1 MTRVMKNNAI
11 GVFAIVLMTVA
22 AAPARAADAYKVSS
36 GEITVMCPLT
46 VGGSFEAK
54 TKNLSGDVTP
64 ASDEQGAV
72 RGALKVELQTLETG
86 IGIRDR
92 HMKNNYLEVAKGPE
106 FSTAMIEDIR
116 VEKMAGKTVFTA
128 MLSLHGQKRKVTGAA
143 ELQQKDGSIK
153 VQAQFPLKVS
163 DFDIPA
169 PTYLGVGVRDEIQ
182 IKVSLM
188 ATASSTATAV
198 GTSGQ
203 KR

>member
-1 MTRVMKNNAI
+1 MSRMMKNSAAF
-11 GVFAIVLMTVA
+11 VFAIALMA
-22 AAPARAADAYKVSS
+22 GSAAPAGAADDYKVSG
-36 GEITVMCPLT
+36 GEVTVMCPLT

-64 ASDEQGAV
+64 AADQQGAV
-72 RGALKVELQTLETG
+72 RGTLRVELQTLETG

-92 HMKNNYLEVAKGPE
+92 HMKNNYLEVEKGPE
-106 FSTAMIEDIR
+106 FATAIIEDIR
-116 VEKMAGKTVFTA
+116 VEKLEGKTVFSG
-128 MLSLHGQKRKVTGAA
+128 MLTLHGQKRKVTGAA
-143 ELQQKDGSIK
+143 ELQQKDGRIR

-188 ATASSTATAV
+188 ATSSSASTAV

>member
-1 MTRVMKNNAI
+1 MTRLMKNHAI

-22 AAPARAADAYKVSS
+22 ALPAGAADAYKVSS
-36 GEITVMCPLT
+36 GEVTVMCPLT

-72 RGALKVELQTLETG
+72 RGALKVELQTLE
-86 IGIRDR
+86 IGISVRDR
-92 HMKNNYLEVAKGPE
+92 HMKNNYLEVEKGPD
-106 FSTAMIEDIR
+106 FSTATIEDIR
-116 VEKMAGKTVFTA
+116 VEKLEGKTVFTGV
-128 MLSLHGQKRKVTGAA
+128 LSLHGQKRKVTGAA

>member
-64 ASDEQGAV
+64 ATGEQGAA

-86 IGIRDR
+86 IGVRDR
-92 HMKNNYLEVAKGPE
+92 HMKDNYLEVAKGPE
-106 FSTAMIEDIR
+106 FATAIIDDIR
-116 VEKMAGKTVFTA
+116 VEKLEGKTIFTG
-128 MLSLHGQKRKVTGAA
+128 MLSLHGQKRRVTGAA
-143 ELQQKDGSIK
+143 ELQEKDGKIR
-153 VQAQFPLKVS
+153 VQAQFPVKVS
-163 DFDIPA
+163 EFEIPA

-182 IKVSLM
+182 VKVSLL
-188 ATASSTATAV
+188 AVRTGGEAAIGTA
-198 GTSGQ
+198 GQ

>member
-1 MTRVMKNNAI
+1 
-11 GVFAIVLMTVA
+11 
-22 AAPARAADAYKVSS
+22 
-36 GEITVMCPLT
+36 MCPLT

-92 HMKNNYLEVAKGPE
+92 HMRNNYLEVEKGPA
-106 FSTAMIEDIR
+106 FATAVIEDIR
-116 VEKMAGKTVFTA
+116 VEKMEGKTVFTG
-128 MLSLHGQKRKVTGAA
+128 MLSLHGQKKKVTGAA
-143 ELQQKDGSIK
+143 ELQQKDGKIR
-153 VQAQFPLKVS
+153 VQAQFPVKVS
-163 DFDIPA
+163 EFEIPA

-182 IKVSLM
+182 IKVSLT
-188 ATASSTATAV
+188 ATASTMTTAV
-198 GTSGQ
+198 GTSGE

>member
-11 GVFAIVLMTVA
+11 GVFAIVLITVA
-22 AAPARAADAYKVSS
+22 AAPAGAAEAYKVSS
-36 GEITVMCPLT
+36 GEVTVMCPLT

-72 RGALKVELQTLETG
+72 RGTLKVELQTLETG

-92 HMKNNYLEVAKGPE
+92 HMKNNYLEVEKGPA
-106 FSTAMIEDIR
+106 FATATIEDIR
-116 VEKMAGKTVFTA
+116 IEKMEGKTVFSG
-128 MLSLHGQKRKVTGAA
+128 MLSLHGQKKKVSGAA
-143 ELQQKDGSIK
+143 ELQQKDGKIR
-153 VQAQFPLKVS
+153 VQAQFPVKVS
-163 DFDIPA
+163 EFEIPA

-182 IKVSLM
+182 IKVSMM
-188 ATASSTATAV
+188 AVPAGGGMAV

>member
-86 IGIRDR
+86 ISVRDR
-92 HMKNNYLEVAKGPE
+92 HMKSNYLEVEKGPE
-106 FSTAMIEDIR
+106 FATATIDDIR
-116 VEKMAGKTVFTA
+116 VEKLEGKTVFTGV
-128 MLSLHGQKRKVTGAA
+128 LSLHGQKKKVTGAA
-143 ELQQKDGSIK
+143 ELQEKDGK
-153 VQAQFPLKVS
+153 VRVQAQFPVKVS
-163 DFDIPA
+163 EFEIPP

-182 IKVSLM
+182 IKVSLLAVRTSGE
-188 ATASSTATAV
+188 ATT

>member
-1 MTRVMKNNAI
+1 MTKNNATL
-11 GVFAIVLMTVA
+11 VFAIALMTAA
-22 AAPARAADAYKVSS
+22 AAPAGAADAYKVSS

-92 HMKNNYLEVAKGPE
+92 HMKNNYLEVEKGPG
-106 FSTAMIEDIR
+106 FATATIEDIR
-116 VEKMAGKTVFTA
+116 VEKLEGKTVFTG

-143 ELQQKDGSIK
+143 ELQEKDGKIR
-153 VQAQFPLKVS
+153 VQAQFPVKVS
-163 DFDIPA
+163 EFEIPA

-182 IKVSLM
+182 VKVSLLAVRAGGEA
-188 ATASSTATAV
+188 AT

>member
-1 MTRVMKNNAI
+1 MSRLMKNNAI
-11 GVFAIVLMTVA
+11 FVFAIALIGA
-22 AAPARAADAYKVSS
+22 ASTAGAADAYKIS
-36 GEITVMCPLT
+36 GGEVTVMCPLT

-64 ASDEQGAV
+64 AADQQGAV
-72 RGALKVELQTLETG
+72 RGTLRVELHTLETG

-92 HMKNNYLEVAKGPE
+92 HMKNNYLEVEKGPE
-106 FSTAMIEDIR
+106 FATAIIEDIR
-116 VEKMAGKTVFTA
+116 VEKLEGKTVFSG
-128 MLSLHGQKRKVTGAA
+128 MLSLHGQKRKVTGPA
-143 ELQQKDGSIK
+143 ELQQKDGSIR

-188 ATASSTATAV
+188 ATSSSAATAV

>member
-1 MTRVMKNNAI
+1 MTRLMKSN
-11 GVFAIVLMTVA
+11 GMFVFAIALITGA
-22 AAPARAADAYKVSS
+22 AARAGAADAYKVSG
-36 GEITVMCPLT
+36 GEVTVMCPLT

-54 TKNLSGDVTP
+54 TKNLSGDVAP

-72 RGALKVELQTLETG
+72 RGALRVELQTLETG

-92 HMKNNYLEVAKGPE
+92 HMKNNYLEVEKGPA
-106 FSTAMIEDIR
+106 FATAIIEDIR
-116 VEKMAGKTVFTA
+116 IEKLAGKTVFTG
-128 MLSLHGQKRKVTGAA
+128 MLSLHGQKKKVTGAA
-143 ELQQKDGSIK
+143 ELQQRDGSIR

-188 ATASSTATAV
+188 ATASTTTAV

>member
-11 GVFAIVLMTVA
+11 GAFAIALMIVA
-22 AAPARAADAYKVSS
+22 AAPAGASDAYKVSS
-36 GEITVMCPLT
+36 GEVTVMCPLT

-64 ASDEQGAV
+64 ATGEQGAA

-86 IGIRDR
+86 IGVRDR
-92 HMKNNYLEVAKGPE
+92 HMKDNYLEVAKGPE
-106 FSTAMIEDIR
+106 FATAIIDDIR
-116 VEKMAGKTVFTA
+116 VEKLEGKTIFTG

-143 ELQQKDGSIK
+143 ELQEKDGKIR
-153 VQAQFPLKVS
+153 VQAQFPVKVS
-163 DFDIPA
+163 EFEIPA

-182 IKVSLM
+182 VKVSLLAVRAGGEA
-188 ATASSTATAV
+188 AT

>member
-1 MTRVMKNNAI
+1 MTRLMKNSAI
-11 GVFAIVLMTVA
+11 GVFAIALMIAA
-22 AAPARAADAYKVSS
+22 AAPASAADAYKVSS
-36 GEITVMCPLT
+36 GEVTVMCPLT

-92 HMKNNYLEVAKGPE
+92 HMKNNYLEVEKGPD
-106 FSTAMIEDIR
+106 FSTATIEDIR
-116 VEKMAGKTVFTA
+116 VEKLEGKTVFTA
-128 MLSLHGQKRKVTGAA
+128 MLSLHGQKKKVSGAA
-143 ELQQKDGSIK
+143 ELQQKDGKIR
-153 VQAQFPLKVS
+153 VQAQFPVKVS
-163 DFDIPA
+163 EFEIPA

-182 IKVSLM
+182 VKVSLLAVRAGGEA
-188 ATASSTATAV
+188 AT

>member
-1 MTRVMKNNAI
+1 MTRLMKNNAI
-11 GVFAIVLMTVA
+11 GVCAIALLIIA
-22 AAPARAADAYKVSS
+22 AAPAGASDAYKVSS

-86 IGIRDR
+86 IGVRDR
-92 HMKNNYLEVAKGPE
+92 HMKSNYLEVEKGPE
-106 FSTAMIEDIR
+106 FSTAIIDDIR
-116 VEKMAGKTVFTA
+116 VEKLAGKTVFTGV
-128 MLSLHGQKRKVTGAA
+128 LSLHGQKRKVTGAA
-143 ELQQKDGSIK
+143 ELQEKDGK
-153 VQAQFPLKVS
+153 VRVQAQFPVKVS
-163 DFDIPA
+163 EFEIPA

-182 IKVSLM
+182 IKVSLLAVRTSGDA
-188 ATASSTATAV
+188 AT

>member
-1 MTRVMKNNAI
+1 MTRLMKNSAI
-11 GVFAIVLMTVA
+11 GVFAIALMIAA
-22 AAPARAADAYKVSS
+22 AAPASAADAYKVSS
-36 GEITVMCPLT
+36 GEVTVMCPLT

-86 IGIRDR
+86 ISVRDR
-92 HMKNNYLEVAKGPE
+92 HMKSNYLEVEKGPE
-106 FSTAMIEDIR
+106 FSSATIDDIR
-116 VEKMAGKTVFTA
+116 VEKLEGKTVFTGV
-128 MLSLHGQKRKVTGAA
+128 LSLHGQKRKVTGAA
-143 ELQQKDGSIK
+143 ELQQKDGK
-153 VQAQFPLKVS
+153 VRVQAQFSVKVS
-163 DFDIPA
+163 EFEIPA

-182 IKVSLM
+182 IKVSLLAVRTSGE
-188 ATASSTATAV
+188 ATT